1 MQNND
6 SSATT
11 AESAGSA
18 GYQVDDLI
26 IDLGQRRVSR
36 SGTDIPLPPL
46 SFELLVTLASAAPDV
61 VTFDQLTARV
71 WPGLV
76 ITPETIS
83 QRVKLVRDA
92 LGDDP
97 HAPRYV
103 AGMRGTGYRMVASV
117 RPLKDRRR
125 AAAEPVLP
133 YWIKSAAEEA
143 TAPVQTG
150 PVGAASASTAA
161 GAAASADT
169 PDASQAARGTSWVGG
184 IVAVGLLLAVPWA
197 LTHYLRPNPPDAG
210 RADASAAHQ
219 VVVQPP
225 RTIAVLPLVDVSP
238 DGKSG
243 YLGDGLAEEL
253 SARLA
258 RIPGVRVAS
267 RTSAYAFRNRNT
279 DARTIAQTLGV
290 RHILE
295 GSVHREG
302 DQLRVTA
309 QLIDGSSGYD
319 VWSQTY
325 NRTWQD
331 LLAIEDDLARS
342 ITKTLQVVLVSDF
355 AQRPTQPPT
364 THLRAFDLYLAGLA
378 KLQGPGSTE
387 LLDEA
392 GDSFRQ
398 ALAEDPKFALAYAGL
413 CERYAMGYDKTRDAA
428 LVPQAEQAC
437 GKALQLDASLREVS
451 AALAHLYLVS
461 GRNEQAAAIYHDAIR
476 DNPEDA
482 DGYVGLGE
490 ALDGQHKTAEAER
503 AFRKGVEVEPTYWW
517 PQTALGNFL
526 LSHGRAGAAIVIYR
540 RVTELV
546 PASPLAF
553 NNLGAALEYTGDFQG
568 AAAAFDRSLELAPSR
583 SAYSNSG
590 TEYYFLG
597 RYADAAHMYQRA
609 TELASQD
616 HRVWGNL
623 ADALWQ
629 IDSRRDEARGDYR
642 HAIGL
647 ARKGLEINPKD
658 AVSWMQ
664 LAYYCARAGDSTDI
678 EPYTKRALQLAA
690 DDPNVRYYA
699 ALIALERG
707 DRAVAVDSLSHA
719 MELGYPAKLI
729 RAAPDFASLRTD
741 ARFRELLAQADKPP
755 SG

>member
-1 MQNND
+1 MEKNGG
-6 SSATT
+6 ATSPEC
-11 AESAGSA
+11 AESP
-18 GYQVDDLI
+18 GYQVNDLI
-26 IDLGQRRVSR
+26 IDPGRRRVSR
-36 SGTDIPLPPL
+36 GGTDIPLPPL
-46 SFELLVTLASAAPDV
+46 SFELLLTLARAAPDV
-61 VTFDQLTARV
+61 VTFDQLTAHV

-92 LGDDP
+92 LDDDP
-97 HAPRYV
+97 HAPRYIADV
-103 AGMRGTGYRMVASV
+103 GGAGYRMAASV
-117 RPLKDRRR
+117 MPLKDRRR
-125 AAAEPVLP
+125 PAPEPVLP
-133 YWIKSAAEEA
+133 YWIKSPTEEA
-143 TAPVQTG
+143 AAGQGAHPGVASPSAPTG
-150 PVGAASASTAA
+150 PAA
-161 GAAASADT
+161 GTDMLPTGHA
-169 PDASQAARGTSWVGG
+169 PRGGSWVGG
-184 IVAVGLLLAVPWA
+184 ILAVMLLLAVPWA
-197 LTHYLRPNPPDAG
+197 LTHYLRPNPVDAG
-210 RADASAAHQ
+210 RADGVSHQ
-219 VVVQPP
+219 VPVQPP
-225 RTIAVLPLVDVSP
+225 RTIAVLPLVDASP
-238 DGKSG
+238 DGKST

-267 RTSAYAFRNRNT
+267 RTSAFAFRNRET

-295 GSVHREG
+295 GSVYREG

-309 QLIDGSSGYD
+309 ELIDGSSGYD

-325 NRTWQD
+325 TRTWQD

-342 ITKTLQVVLVSDF
+342 ITKTLQLVLVSDF
-355 AQRPTQPPT
+355 DPRAAQSPT
-364 THLRAFDLYLAGLA
+364 TRLRAFDLYLAGLA
-378 KLQGPGSTE
+378 KLHGPGGTPM
-387 LLDEA
+387 LDEA

-398 ALAEDPKFALAYAGL
+398 ALAEDPKFALAHAGL
-413 CERYAMGYDKTRDAA
+413 CERYALGYDMTRDAA

-437 GKALQLDASLREVS
+437 GQALKLDASLREVS
-451 AALAHLYLVS
+451 AALARLYLVS
-461 GRNEQAAAIYHDAIR
+461 GRSEQAAVIYRDAIR

-482 DGYVGLGE
+482 DGYIGLGE
-490 ALDGQHKTAEAER
+490 ALNEQHKTTEAER
-503 AFRKGVEVEPTYWW
+503 ALRKGVEVEPTYWEA
-517 PQTALGNFL
+517 QTALGNFL
-526 LSHGRAGAAIVIYR
+526 LNHGRAGAAVVTYR

-553 NNLGAALEYTGDFQG
+553 NNLGAALEHSGDFQH
-568 AAAAFDRSLELAPSR
+568 AAAAFDRSLALAPSR

-597 RYADAAHMYQRA
+597 RYADAARMYQRA

-629 IDSRRDEARGDYR
+629 IDSRRPEARSDYR
-642 HAIGL
+642 HAIEL
-647 ARKGLEINPKD
+647 ARTALGVNPKD
-658 AVSWMQ
+658 GISWMQ
-664 LAYYCARAGDSTDI
+664 LAYYSARAGDSADI
-678 EPYTKRALQLAA
+678 EPTMKRALQLAA

-707 DRAVAVDSLSHA
+707 DRAAAVDSLSHA
-719 MELGYPAKLI
+719 MELGYPAQLI

-741 ARFRELLAQADKPP
+741 ARFREMLAQTDRRRP
-755 SG
+755 